1 MTVFTKC
8 AKGHDL
14 TVEDAYLFS
23 ANGHRSCKQCAID
36 AKNPRKKRQRFAME
50 PAGVFPAR

>member
-50 PAGVFPAR
+50 PAGGYRAR